1 MKHAR
6 HLAAAFAAL
15 LATSTMPTLVA
26 AQSNNGAVV
35 ETNAQQRINFSGKLR
50 MLSQRIPSAA
60 CHLANGIDAEGSRNL
75 LTGAVAEF
83 DQIITALEF
92 GADEQL
98 NIMAAETRRKT
109 LGRIHE
115 LRERWE
121 PMRGAAE
128 ALLAGENVDENTA
141 FILTNNMPV
150 LAAAQLLV
158 EELVKQYSNPN
169 ATTRAMLFLI
179 DISGRQ
185 RMLTQKT
192 SKESCM
198 LGGPFATDA
207 TLTDLEGTISIF
219 EASLEALRFG
229 MPMVGVN
236 PPPND
241 EIFDGLNGVLADWE
255 RVTPYLDEI
264 RAGGTLDDEE
274 NVIKFQGLNT
284 TMANMNRVV
293 GMYTAAAGT

>member
-1 MKHAR
+1 MTSKR
-6 HLAAAFAAL
+6 IAL
-15 LATSTMPTLVA
+15 LISAFMATA
-26 AQSNNGAVV
+26 AVPVTGFAQEAGAAV

-60 CHLANGIDAEGSRNL
+60 CHLATDISPDAARGL
-75 LTGAVAEF
+75 LTGSVAEF
-83 DQIITALEF
+83 DKIINALEF
-92 GADEQL
+92 GEDSDL
-98 NIMAAETRRKT
+98 NIMAPETRRRT
-109 LGRIHE
+109 LERIAT

-121 PMRGAAE
+121 PMKEAAE
-128 ALLAGENVDENTA
+128 ALAAGNAEQAQID
-141 FILTNNMPV
+141 FILNNNLPV

-169 ATTRAMLFLI
+169 ATTQAMLFLI

-198 LGGPFATDA
+198 IEGGFATET
-207 TLTDLEGTISIF
+207 TLTDLEGTIGIF

-241 EIFDGLNGVLADWE
+241 EIAVGLEGVLQDWQQ
-255 RVTPYLDEI
+255 VTPYLDTI
-264 RAGGTLDDEE
+264 RSGGDLDDEQDAA
-274 NVIKFQGLNT
+274 KFQGLNT
-284 TMANMNRVV
+284 TMANMNTVV
-293 GMYTAAAGT
+293 GMYTAAAGQ

>member
-1 MKHAR
+1 MKR
-6 HLAAAFAAL
+6 TRLSAAALSAL
-15 LATSTMPTLVA
+15 LASVCLPQTTF
-26 AQSNNGAVV
+26 AQTTGEAV
-35 ETNAQQRINFSGKLR
+35 ETNAEQRINFSGKLR

-60 CHLANGIDAEGSRNL
+60 CHLANDIDPEGARNL
-75 LTGAVAEF
+75 LSAAVAEF
-83 DQIITALEF
+83 EQIITALEF

-98 NIMAAETRRKT
+98 NVMAPETRRRT
-109 LGRIHE
+109 LQRIHE

-121 PMRGAAE
+121 PLRAAAE
-128 ALLAGENVDENTA
+128 GLIAEPHSAEHTA

-158 EELVKQYSNPN
+158 EELVKQYANPN

-185 RMLTQKT
+185 RMLTQKV

-198 LGGPFATDA
+198 LGGPFATDQTA
-207 TLTDLEGTISIF
+207 TDLEGTIGIF

-241 EIFDGLNGVLADWE
+241 EILQGLNGVLEDWQ
-255 RVTPYLDEI
+255 RVTPYLNQI
-264 RAGGTLDDEE
+264 RAGATLDDEA

-284 TMANMNRVV
+284 TMANMNAVV
-293 GMYTAAAGT
+293 TLYTAAAGQ

>member
-1 MKHAR
+1 MKTTR
-6 HLAAAFAAL
+6 CLALAFAAL
-15 LATSTMPTLVA
+15 LATTSLPA
-26 AQSNNGAVV
+26 AAYAQETTV
-35 ETNAQQRINFSGKLR
+35 TNAQERINFSGKLR
-50 MLSQRIPSAA
+50 MLSQRIPAAA
-60 CHLANGIDAEGSRNL
+60 CHLAKDIDAEGARAL
-75 LTGAVAEF
+75 LVGAVAEF

-92 GADEQL
+92 GNDEAL
-98 NIMAAETRRKT
+98 NILAPETRRKT
-109 LGRIHE
+109 LARIHE
-115 LRERWE
+115 LHARWD
-121 PMRGAAE
+121 PLKQAAE
-128 ALLAGENVDENTA
+128 ALIAGEGDAEQTA

-158 EELVKQYSNPN
+158 EELVKQYANPN

-185 RMLTQKT
+185 RMLTQKV
-192 SKESCM
+192 SKESCII
-198 LGGPFATDA
+198 GGPFANEN
-207 TLTDLEGTISIF
+207 TLTDLEGTIGIF
-219 EASLEALRFG
+219 EASLDALRFG

-241 EIFDGLNGVLADWE
+241 AISEGLDGVLADWQ

-264 RAGGTLDDEE
+264 RAGGTLDEEE

-293 GMYTAAAGT
+293 GMYTAAASQ

>member
-1 MKHAR
+1 MTRTR
-6 HLAAAFAAL
+6 HLAVALAAL
-15 LATSTMPTLVA
+15 LASTTLPSVSI
-26 AQSNNGAVV
+26 AQSSGEVV

-60 CHLANGIDAEGSRNL
+60 CHLAKGIDPEGAQNL
-75 LTGAVAEF
+75 LVGAVAEF
-83 DQIITALEF
+83 EQIISALEF
-92 GADEQL
+92 GGDDQL
-98 NIMAAETRRKT
+98 NIMAPETRRKT
-109 LGRIHE
+109 LARIHE

-121 PMRGAAE
+121 PLRAAAE
-128 ALLAGENVDENTA
+128 ALIAGEGSEEETA

-185 RMLTQKT
+185 RMLTQKV
-192 SKESCM
+192 SKESCI
-198 LGGPFATDA
+198 LGGPFETEN
-207 TLTDLEGTISIF
+207 TLTDLAGTIGIF

-236 PPPND
+236 PPPNP
-241 EIFDGLNGVLADWE
+241 EIFEGLNGVLEDWQ
-255 RVTPYLDEI
+255 RVTPYLDEVQ
-264 RAGGTLDDEE
+264 AGGTLDEEE